1 MLTLNGCYSRGRIV
15 RLVCT
20 SCDHVNL
27 HVEMIVVG
35 VVIMVVGV
43 VIMVVGVVIMVVG
56 VVMMVVGAVMTVV
69 LMIACQNIIV
79 MVICW

>member
-15 RLVCT
+15 KLVCT

-35 VVIMVVGV
+35 VVMMV
-43 VIMVVGVVIMVVG
+43 MG
-56 VVMMVVGAVMTVV
+56 VVMMVV
-69 LMIACQNIIV
+69 LMIVCQNMVV